1 MAIDVTSAPAQGR
14 PPVSTEATT
23 APRKGRRR
31 RYSQLSRRDK
41 IALSIFVGVPTFF
54 HFVFVWVPTLSTVAL
69 SFTDWDGLKL
79 GTWKLTGFSNYWLV
93 FTVFDNKFF
102 PALFNNLILLVFLSA
117 CSVVGILF
125 AYLLD
130 KNIRGTAIYQSVL
143 YMPVVLSL
151 AVVGFIW
158 KGVMWSPSQG
168 MFNVILGR
176 TAQGDQIDWVGN
188 AERIFTIHVPGLDTP
203 LGLSK
208 NFAALLIAMA
218 WRHIGYVMVLY
229 LAGLKSVDPS
239 LREAAA
245 IDGCNEWQSFRRVVF
260 PVMKPINVVVFV
272 ITVIEALRAFDIIFA
287 LKKPPGTQVLGI
299 LVRDNLVGE
308 GGGKVGLGSAYG
320 VILLLLCLVF
330 IIWYLVN
337 NNRENEA

>member
-1 MAIDVTSAPAQGR
+1 M
-14 PPVSTEATT
+14 
-23 APRKGRRR
+23 
-31 RYSQLSRRDK
+31 
-41 IALSIFVGVPTFF
+41 VGIPTII
-54 HFVFVWVPTLSTVAL
+54 HVVFVWLPAIATILL
-69 SFTDWDGLKL
+69 SFTKWDGLKI
-79 GTWKLTGFSNYWLV
+79 GTWSPLGFRNYWTI
-93 FTVFDNKFF
+93 FTVLEDKLF
-102 PALFNNLILLVFLSA
+102 PALFNNFVLLVWLSL
-117 CSVVGILF
+117 CSVVGMLL

-130 KNIRGTAIYQSVL
+130 KGVRGTVIYQSVF

-158 KGVMWSPSQG
+158 KSVMFSQTQG
-168 MFNVILGR
+168 LFNLGR
-176 TAQGDQIDWVGN
+176 SQPIDFVGN
-188 AERIFTIHVPGLDTP
+188 AEKIFTLNLPFLDNP

-208 NFAALLIAMA
+208 NFAALLVAMA

-272 ITVIEALRAFDIIFA
+272 ITVIEALRAFDIIVA
-287 LKKPPGTQVLGI
+287 LKEPVGTSVMGVL
-299 LVRDNLVGE
+299 VKKNLVGE
-308 GGGKVGLGSAYG
+308 GGGNVGVGSAYG
-320 VILLLLCLVF
+320 VVLLLLCLGF

-337 NNRENEA
+337 HYRENEL

>member
-1 MAIDVTSAPAQGR
+1 M
-14 PPVSTEATT
+14 STEAVASDAVSAVAAT
-23 APRKGRRR
+23 AAPPTRGRRR
-31 RYSQLSRRDK
+31 RYSQLSRSDK
-41 IALSIFVGVPTFF
+41 IWLSLMVGIPTTI
-54 HFVFVWVPTLSTVAL
+54 HVVFVWVPAFSTIAL
-69 SFTDWDGLKL
+69 SLTKWDGLKL
-79 GTWKLTGFSNYWLV
+79 GTWQPVGFRNYWTI
-93 FTVFDNKFF
+93 FTVLEDKLF
-102 PALFNNLILLVFLSA
+102 PALFNNLVLLVWLSL
-117 CSVVGILF
+117 CSAVGMLL

-130 KNIRGTAIYQSVL
+130 KGVRGTAIYQSIF

-158 KGVMWSPSQG
+158 KSVMFSQSQG
-168 MFNVILGR
+168 LFNLGR
-176 TAQGDQIDWVGN
+176 
-188 AERIFTIHVPGLDTP
+188 DTP
-203 LGLSK
+203 IDFVGDAHKIFSLKVPFLDNELGLSR

-272 ITVIEALRAFDIIFA
+272 ITVIEALRAFDIIVA
-287 LKKPPGTQVLGI
+287 LKEPVGTSVMGVL
-299 LVRDNLVGE
+299 VKKNLVGE
-308 GGGKVGLGSAYG
+308 GGGNVGVGSAYG
-320 VILLLLCLVF
+320 VVLLLLCLGF

-337 NNRENEA
+337 HYRENEL

>member
-1 MAIDVTSAPAQGR
+1 V
-14 PPVSTEATT
+14 TT
-23 APRKGRRR
+23 APRKGRR

-41 IALSIFVGVPTFF
+41 IALTLFAGVPAVI
-54 HFVFVWVPTLSTVAL
+54 HIMFVWVPALSTVAL

-102 PALFNNLILLVFLSA
+102 PAFFNNLILLVFLSG
-117 CSVVGILF
+117 CSVIGVLF

-130 KNIRGTAIYQSVL
+130 KKIRGTAIYQSIF

-168 MFNVILGR
+168 MFNVVLGH

-188 AERIFTIHVPGLDTP
+188 AEKIFTIHVPFLDTP

-208 NFAALLIAMA
+208 NFAAILIALA

-272 ITVIEALRAFDIIFA
+272 ITVIEGLRAFDIIFA
-287 LKKPPGTQVLGI
+287 LQKPPGTQVLGI

-320 VILLLLCLVF
+320 VILLLLCLGF
-330 IIWYLVN
+330 IVWYLIN
-337 NNRENEA
+337 YNRDQENEA